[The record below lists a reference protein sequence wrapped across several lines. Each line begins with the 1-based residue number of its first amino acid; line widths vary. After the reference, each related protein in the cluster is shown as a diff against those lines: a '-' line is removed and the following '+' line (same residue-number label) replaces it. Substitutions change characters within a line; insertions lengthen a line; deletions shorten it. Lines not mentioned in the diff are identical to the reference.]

1 MSEFVETI
9 DSWDYTKNIKDLE
22 VNTGYISGIENIL
35 IFYITNIVEDPST
48 LAVTFNKFNAILKN
62 EVKEEDKI
70 ELSDIERHMYIL
82 FSLLQLFKIKAY
94 EQKLNVKIESNV
106 TKEQLQEYLM
116 DVMKGDD
123 ATAKEKLDNIM
134 SLMKRS
140 S

>member
-1 MSEFVETI
+1 MSEFVETV
-9 DSWDYTKNIKDLE
+9 DSWDYSKNITGIE
-22 VNTGYISGIENIL
+22 VNTAFITGLENIL
-35 IFYITNIVEDPST
+35 FFYIANIVEEPSS
-48 LAVTFNKFNAILKN
+48 LAETFKKFETILKN
-62 EVKEEDKI
+62 EVKEGETI
-70 ELSDIERHMYIL
+70 ELSDKERHMYTL

-134 SLMKRS
+134 SLMKKS

>member
-35 IFYITNIVEDPST
+35 MFYITNIVEDPST